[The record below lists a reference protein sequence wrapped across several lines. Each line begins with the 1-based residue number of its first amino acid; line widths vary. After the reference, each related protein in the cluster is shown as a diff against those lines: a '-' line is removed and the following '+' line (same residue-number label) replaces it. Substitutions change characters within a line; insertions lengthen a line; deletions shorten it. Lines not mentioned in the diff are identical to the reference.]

1 MNKCTIDEAAEY
13 LNVSTAYIYRLIH
26 TAKLKCIGGY
36 INKESL
42 QKYQEYI
49 DAIKF
54 WKEKYKKIPDAI
66 TYKRKKSKK

>member
-1 MNKCTIDEAAEY
+1 MNKYTIDEAAEY

-42 QKYQEYI
+42 
-49 DAIKF
+49 
-54 WKEKYKKIPDAI
+54 EKCVMKKN
-66 TYKRKKSKK
+66 